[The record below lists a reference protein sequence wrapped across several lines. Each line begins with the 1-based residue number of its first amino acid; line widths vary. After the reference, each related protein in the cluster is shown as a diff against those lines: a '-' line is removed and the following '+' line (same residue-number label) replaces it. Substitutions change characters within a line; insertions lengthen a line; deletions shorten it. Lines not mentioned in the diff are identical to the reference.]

1 MGVEGGFAE
10 ECGGGEDWGGGR
22 GMKVRARRLVYASG
36 APRGV
41 AAGESRAA

>member
-1 MGVEGGFAE
+1 MGLPRNAGVVKI
-10 ECGGGEDWGGGR
+10 GGGR

-36 APRGV
+36 APRGA